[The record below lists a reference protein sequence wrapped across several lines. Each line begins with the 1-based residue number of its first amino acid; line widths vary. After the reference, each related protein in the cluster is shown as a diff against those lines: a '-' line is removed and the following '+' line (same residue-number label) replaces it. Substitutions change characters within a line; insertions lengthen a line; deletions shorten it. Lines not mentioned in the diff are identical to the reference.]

1 MVYKWLLIGLFFKKQ
16 LSNEGRGHDSGIFK
30 LEPRELANVGA
41 TAIAELIPDPP
52 QKGKAEQMAMSGG
65 N

>member
-1 MVYKWLLIGLFFKKQ
+1 
-16 LSNEGRGHDSGIFK
+16 
-30 LEPRELANVGA
+30 VGA

-52 QKGKAEQMAMSGG
+52 QKGKAEQMEMFGE